1 MSSKELDEIIEGK
14 TYPTASVTYNV
25 TSPTGFGLLLTVR
38 RDDEAELF
46 EVMKD
51 IENFLID
58 NKYTPKIKRTFGGA
72 KPKEVVEGEKCPK
85 CGSPLVRFETKP
97 KLLPD
102 GTMSAPKKAT
112 KCSTQRWDFEAKKAV
127 GCDYIKW
134 DEEKS
139 TLPASPAQRAVLEA
153 KGLFR
158 EDMGY
163 TEASEILVNLKG

>member
-1 MSSKELDEIIEGK
+1 MNKELDEIVDK

-58 NKYTPKIKRTFGGA
+58 NKYTPEIKRTFGGA

-97 KLLPD
+97 KLFQTEQCQRPRKQPSVLPKD
-102 GTMSAPKKAT
+102 GILRPKRPLGAIILSGT
-112 KCSTQRWDFEAKKAV
+112 R
-127 GCDYIKW
+127 
-134 DEEKS
+134 KS
-139 TLPASPAQRAVLEA
+139 LLSLLHLHRGQ
-153 KGLFR
+153 F
-158 EDMGY
+158 
-163 TEASEILVNLKG
+163 

>member
-1 MSSKELDEIIEGK
+1 MNKELDEIVDK

-58 NKYTPKIKRTFGGA
+58 NKYTPEIKRTFGGGNF
-72 KPKEVVEGEKCPK
+72 KPKEIVEGEKCPK
-85 CGSPLVRFETKP
+85 CGQALVKFTTKTG
-97 KLLPD
+97 KT
-102 GTMSAPKKAT
+102 GTQ
-112 KCSTQRWDFEAKKAV
+112 CSTRKYDFTTKTTS

-139 TLPASPAQRAVLEA
+139 SLPASPAQRAVLEA
-153 KGLFR
+153 KGLWS
-158 EDMGY
+158 DDLDY
-163 TEASEILVNLKG
+163 TEAAKLLVNLKG

>member
-58 NKYTPKIKRTFGGA
+58 NKYTPEIKRTFGGA
-72 KPKEVVEGEKCPK
+72 KPKEVTGDKCPK
-85 CGSPLVRFETKP
+85 CGNDVVKFTTKTG
-97 KLLPD
+97 KT
-102 GTMSAPKKAT
+102 GVQ
-112 KCSTQRWDFEAKKAV
+112 CSTRKYDFTTKTTT